1 MYFSFKQVN
10 CITSSYELFWNRF
23 MNKFCEKNNV
33 SSLIISNLSLS
44 YEDYASSIINKIYNY
59 FLIKNKYNFINT
71 KFKID
76 K

>member
-1 MYFSFKQVN
+1 M
-10 CITSSYELFWNRF
+10 IR
-23 MNKFCEKNNV
+23 FCEKNNV

-44 YEDYASSIINKIYNY
+44 DEDYASPINNKIYNY

-71 KFKID
+71 KFKIN

>member
-1 MYFSFKQVN
+1 
-10 CITSSYELFWNRF
+10 

>member
-1 MYFSFKQVN
+1 
-10 CITSSYELFWNRF
+10 

-44 YEDYASSIINKIYNY
+44 YEDYAFSIINKIYNY

-71 KFKID
+71 KFKIN